1 MPYESN
7 TANHLVKLQEQASL
21 LRVVGRFIVVYAFLL
36 FYLKNHFFFIQFL
49 AVGIALSSALGIGI
63 SQGFA
68 LITSVTFIN
77 SNVTTLEEALDE
89 EEISWL
95 GNEQVFLHMFNLKLL

>member
-1 MPYESN
+1 MSSVSN
-7 TANHLVKLQEQASL
+7 TANHLVNLQEKASL

-36 FYLKNHFFFIQFL
+36 FYLKNDYFFIQFL
-49 AVGIALSSALGIGI
+49 AVGVTLSSALGIGI

-77 SNVTTLEEALDE
+77 SNVTTLEEPLDE

-95 GNEQVFLHMFNLKLL
+95 GNNEQFFS

>member
-1 MPYESN
+1 MSCVSN

-21 LRVVGRFIVVYAFLL
+21 LRVVGRFKVQFQFTDLEIANFS
-36 FYLKNHFFFIQFL
+36 IQFL
-49 AVGIALSSALGIGI
+49 AVGITLSSALGIGI
-63 SQGFA
+63 SQGFS

-77 SNVTTLEEALDE
+77 SNVTTLEEPLDE

-95 GNEQVFLHMFNLKLL
+95 GNT